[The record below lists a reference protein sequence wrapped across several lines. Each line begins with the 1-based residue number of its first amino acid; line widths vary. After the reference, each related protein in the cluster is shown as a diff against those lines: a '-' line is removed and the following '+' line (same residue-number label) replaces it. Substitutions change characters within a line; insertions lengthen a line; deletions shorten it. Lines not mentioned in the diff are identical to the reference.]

1 MNYIIRKIKESE
13 YPLLSSFL
21 YEAIFIPDGMEA
33 PSRSIIQ
40 LPELQ
45 LYISDFGSCKDD
57 WCLVAEIEQKVVGA
71 VWVRLMKDYGYV
83 DDETPSFA
91 ISVYKE
97 YRGLG
102 IGSDLMRKM
111 LDLLK
116 EKGYQKASLSVQK
129 VNYAAKMYQ
138 KIGFEIIEEKED
150 EYIMIYDL
158 QKER

>member
-33 PSRSIIQ
+33 PPRSIIQ

>member
-33 PSRSIIQ
+33 PPRSIIQ
-40 LPELQ
+40 LPQLQ

-57 WCLVAEIEQKVVGA
+57 WCLVAETDQKVVGA

>member
-33 PSRSIIQ
+33 PPRSIIQ

-57 WCLVAEIEQKVVGA
+57 WCLVAETDQKVVGA